1 MHAGNDF
8 KNDLFAINDE
18 LVYRLLSA
26 KDNRFI
32 SEETFKH
39 WENQCKAMRRRL
51 IHERLRIAVV
61 GPIKS
66 GKSTFINSLLEGDF
80 LKRGAGVVTSIIT
93 RIRPGKSLKAQL
105 FFKSWDEINAE
116 IRDALVLFPDVSEW
130 KPRKE
135 SFDIRLDTDRCD
147 LKNALA
153 ALNRKLLVTKDA
165 RDENSVLLTSYLDGF
180 EEAQEAIAASNDD
193 LILDYQNDTFL
204 DHQRFVGN
212 DCLAV
217 YLKDVEIQIDRL
229 ERYGAI
235 EIADCQGS
243 DSINPLH
250 FNFIQQYLLAASM
263 ILYVISSRTGL
274 RRADIDF
281 LAIIKKMGVQNNV
294 LFIINFDFNEHD
306 SYEGLKAL
314 ISKIR
319 EEIALIH
326 EEASV
331 YALSAL
337 FNLFA
342 SQKETL
348 SEKEKKIF
356 AQWRNETAFIA
367 FADQET
373 ARLDKALSRKLGH
386 ERSELL
392 YVSAMA
398 HQKLILKGLSRQ
410 LSINRK
416 LLEKDAQFAEA
427 FSGKIAAYQE
437 KMKSLEHVIRRAIDG
452 AVQELRLDLTREIDR
467 FFDLY
472 GGSVLK
478 RSLEF
483 IKNYQVDYH
492 QYEEHLST
500 DRVSSVLY
508 YVFQDFK
515 RQLDAFL
522 VERIHPEIIG
532 FLNEREK
539 KTTEYIE
546 SVAKPY
552 NFMIKEVFNEFAITA
567 EQLEIHAEYQTQPG
581 IQFPR
586 IDTVKA
592 DANLSVPPIIA
603 SMHYSAGVR
612 TEAVMRAG
620 AYWAI
625 GFTKKVFK
633 RPFLS
638 EKQKKIQ
645 ALEHAVLR
653 MKEETQKAVRF
664 NFKSYREN
672 LKFQYMLKLIKI
684 YAQSVRKALE
694 EACQTYF
701 IDASR
706 MESHLNAHG
715 MDKGAVLAKIAQT
728 ERRAAI
734 LRDKID
740 RLKSRIIEH

>member
-1 MHAGNDF
+1 MPNCNDF
-8 KNDLFAINDE
+8 KNDLFEINDE
-18 LVYRLLSA
+18 LGHLLLSA

-32 SEETFKH
+32 AEETFKH
-39 WENQCKAMRRRL
+39 WDSQCKAMRRQL
-51 IHERLRIAVV
+51 THERIRMAVV

-66 GKSTFINSLLEGDF
+66 GKSTFINSLLDGDF

-93 RIRPGKSLKAQL
+93 RIRPGRSLKAQL
-105 FFKSWDEINAE
+105 FFKSWDQINAE
-116 IRDALVLFPDVSEW
+116 IREALVLFPEVSEW

-135 SFDIRLDTDRCD
+135 SFDIRLDTDRRD

-153 ALNRKLLVTKDA
+153 ALNRKMLVSKDA
-165 RDENSVLLTSYLDGF
+165 RDENSMLLTSYLNGF
-180 EEAQEAIAASNDD
+180 EEAREAIAASNDD
-193 LILDYQNDTFL
+193 LILDYQNETFL
-204 DHQRFVGN
+204 KHQRFVGN
-212 DCLAV
+212 DSLAV

-229 ERYGAI
+229 DRFGDI

-250 FNFIQQYLLAASM
+250 LNSIQQYLLAANM
-263 ILYVISSRTGL
+263 VIYVISSRTGL
-274 RRADIDF
+274 RRADMDF
-281 LAIIKKMGVQNNV
+281 LSIIKKMGIEKNV
-294 LFIINFDFNEHD
+294 LFVINFDFNEHN
-306 SYEGLKAL
+306 SYDDLTTL
-314 ISKIR
+314 IDKIK
-319 EEIALIH
+319 EDIALIH
-326 EEASV
+326 KKASV

-342 SQKETL
+342 SQKKAL
-348 SEKEKKIF
+348 SEKEKNIF
-356 AQWRNETAFIA
+356 AQWRNETALIA
-367 FADQET
+367 FADKET
-373 ARLDKALSRKLGH
+373 ASLDKALSRKLVH

-427 FSGKIAAYQE
+427 FSHKIAAYQE
-437 KMKSLEHVIRRAIDG
+437 KMKNLEHVIRRAIDG
-452 AVQELRLDLTREIDR
+452 AVQELRLEVFRETDR
-467 FFDLY
+467 FFDSY

-483 IKNYQVDYH
+483 IKNYQAEYH
-492 QYEEHLST
+492 QYEEQLST

-532 FLNEREK
+532 FVNECEK
-539 KTTEYIE
+539 KITEYIE

-625 GFTKKVFK
+625 GFTKKIFK

-653 MKEETQKAVRF
+653 MKEETQKAVGF
-664 NFKSYREN
+664 NFKSHREN
-672 LKFQYMLKLIKI
+672 LKFQYLLKLIKI
-684 YAQSVRKALE
+684 YSQSVSKALE

-701 IDASR
+701 IDASKIETL
-706 MESHLNAHG
+706 MTTHEV
-715 MDKGAVLAKIAQT
+715 DKGAVLAKIAQT
-728 ERRAAI
+728 ERQAAI
-734 LRDKID
+734 LMDKMD
-740 RLKSRIIEH
+740 SLKAE